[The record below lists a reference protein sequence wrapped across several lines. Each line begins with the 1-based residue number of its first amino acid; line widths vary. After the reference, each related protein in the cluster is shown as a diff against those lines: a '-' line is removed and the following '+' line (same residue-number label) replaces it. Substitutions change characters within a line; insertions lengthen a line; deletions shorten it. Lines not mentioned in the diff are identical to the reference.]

1 MRRYVFSITIL
12 VAAAFSGFGQGFKIN
27 DKGYF
32 ANHGANVMV
41 FSDVYPEGHQGGLT
55 LIMNGNRVAGNG
67 DVRLEVS
74 PGQWQGLP
82 RMQNR
87 SVDRETETI
96 SVTSSYPDSSRH
108 MSGFNPAL
116 YPDYAFNYTIRVEGV
131 PEGVEVTVD
140 LDKPVPAWMEGKIGF
155 NLEIVPSSV
164 LGQPWI
170 MDGNTGIFPH
180 QSTGPTMTQE
190 PNFRHLG
197 NFNPS
202 GKADLD
208 QLLLDRKTYNPMI
221 ADDIVS
227 APMAEGKHF
236 VLNPHDPSNK
246 ISFVSLNGI
255 LKLYDGR
262 INHNNGWFILRQ
274 EFKAGATREAAKF
287 RIRPAVDKD
296 WRYTPVVQTSQIGYY
311 PSQTK
316 IAVIEVDPRE
326 TSFQMPVLY
335 RIEAE
340 GEVKVKEAPAR
351 DWGDFLR
358 YHYLQF
364 DFSEVSEPGLYQVAY
379 DNSRSV
385 VFRIADDVFD
395 RGVWQ
400 TEIEYFLP
408 IQMCHMRVNEK
419 YRVWHD
425 YCHGDDA
432 VMAKTNI
439 NHIDGYSQGASTLTR
454 YAPGDRVPGLDIGG
468 WHDAGDYDLRIESQA
483 GESYVLALAFEH
495 FGAYWDET
503 SIDQVNR
510 ITEIHQPDGKNDILQ
525 QVENGALSIVAGW
538 DALGRLYRGIICP
551 TVRQYVHLGD
561 ASAHTD
567 GHLGSWDDRWVFTE
581 ENPSRELS
589 VAGQLAA
596 VSRALRHFNDTLS
609 ARCLDIA
616 QTLYRITDGSGER
629 VKGNKLFAAVELYLS
644 TGDDAYKQFVLE
656 NRDYLIRHIGNSGWY
671 IGRFDKA
678 IDDGEFSEAIRRAL
692 VPVVEQ
698 FQELSRR
705 TPYGIPENRGN
716 RSSGSWEPQTLAFQ
730 YSLLHESYPDLF
742 DPDYIYNAVNY
753 LLGFHPGA
761 NRASFVTGVGAE
773 TMKEAY
779 GVNRAD
785 WSYVPGGVAPG
796 TNLIRPDLPELLQ
809 FPFLWQEGE
818 YCMGGLT
825 TNFMYMVLLT
835 INNFKR

>member
-316 IAVIEVDPRE
+316 LLSSKLIRE
-326 TSFQMPVLY
+326 RRLSKCRFYIGLK
-335 RIEAE
+335 R
-340 GEVKVKEAPAR
+340 KVK
-351 DWGDFLR
+351 LR
-358 YHYLQF
+358 SRRLPHGIGVI
-364 DFSEVSEPGLYQVAY
+364 SSATIISSSISRGVEPGLYQVAY

-385 VFRIADDVFD
+385 VFRLLMMSSI
-395 RGVWQ
+395 GV
-400 TEIEYFLP
+400 
-408 IQMCHMRVNEK
+408 
-419 YRVWHD
+419 
-425 YCHGDDA
+425 
-432 VMAKTNI
+432 
-439 NHIDGYSQGASTLTR
+439 S
-454 YAPGDRVPGLDIGG
+454 
-468 WHDAGDYDLRIESQA
+468 
-483 GESYVLALAFEH
+483 
-495 FGAYWDET
+495 
-503 SIDQVNR
+503 
-510 ITEIHQPDGKNDILQ
+510 GK
-525 QVENGALSIVAGW
+525 
-538 DALGRLYRGIICP
+538 
-551 TVRQYVHLGD
+551 
-561 ASAHTD
+561 
-567 GHLGSWDDRWVFTE
+567 
-581 ENPSRELS
+581 
-589 VAGQLAA
+589 
-596 VSRALRHFNDTLS
+596 
-609 ARCLDIA
+609 
-616 QTLYRITDGSGER
+616 
-629 VKGNKLFAAVELYLS
+629 
-644 TGDDAYKQFVLE
+644 
-656 NRDYLIRHIGNSGWY
+656 
-671 IGRFDKA
+671 
-678 IDDGEFSEAIRRAL
+678 RR
-692 VPVVEQ
+692 
-698 FQELSRR
+698 
-705 TPYGIPENRGN
+705 
-716 RSSGSWEPQTLAFQ
+716 
-730 YSLLHESYPDLF
+730 
-742 DPDYIYNAVNY
+742 
-753 LLGFHPGA
+753 
-761 NRASFVTGVGAE
+761 
-773 TMKEAY
+773 
-779 GVNRAD
+779 
-785 WSYVPGGVAPG
+785 
-796 TNLIRPDLPELLQ
+796 
-809 FPFLWQEGE
+809 
-818 YCMGGLT
+818 
-825 TNFMYMVLLT
+825 
-835 INNFKR
+835 